1 MSAFAS
7 TSNINGASRLFKRR
21 RVNQETGEVDGSI
34 GIAGYGS
41 RTSLDPSVV
50 PEVSIR
56 TWDDDSIVTGSNR
69 PPLVASERLQS
80 TNLIVNSNQR
90 VAGDPFSFTVNC
102 GGSLQRGRMISL
114 YRAIIPKIPNITLSN
129 CDFQIFVGGGV
140 GILQVVFPVGFY
152 TATDI
157 CNELVYFLNL
167 DAGGLDTFTCTFDPR
182 SETFT
187 LSSVG
192 GNTILVDDTVSFQT
206 RGANFFRFI
215 NPPGGP
221 TSSVTSTKAGMLYT
235 RYITVTS
242 SRLDRYGVAPTLLSD
257 NSVPSADIIAV
268 IDVTKLYGP
277 DDFNILVP
285 FAGCFVEVDTPDAP
299 FIRISNDSKELNLTG
314 VDFTIADEYGIPLQ
328 VAFGE
333 TNVQGVVLMFE
344 VYF

>member
-1 MSAFAS
+1 MSAFA
-7 TSNINGASRLFKRR
+7 TTGNINGASRLFKRR
-21 RVNQETGEVDGSI
+21 RLNPETGEVDGSV

-41 RTSLDPSVV
+41 RTSIDPSVV

-56 TWDDDSIVTGSNR
+56 TWDDDSIITGSNR

-90 VAGDPFSFTVNC
+90 VAGDPFTFTVNC

-114 YRAIIPKIPNITLSN
+114 YRAIIPKIPNITAAN
-129 CDFQIFVGGGV
+129 RDFQILVGGGV
-140 GILQVVFPVGFY
+140 GILQVVLPVGFY
-152 TATDI
+152 TTTDI
-157 CNELVYFLNL
+157 CNELVYWLNL
-167 DAGGLDTFTCTFDPR
+167 DAGGLDTFTCTFDAR

-192 GNTILVDDTVSFQT
+192 GNTILVDDTVSFQA
-206 RGANFFRFI
+206 RGANFFKFI

-257 NSVPSADIIAV
+257 NTVPSADIIAV
-268 IDVTKLYGP
+268 IDVTKLYSP

-285 FAGCFVEVDTPDAP
+285 FAGCFAEVDTPDAP
-299 FIRISNDSKELNLTG
+299 FIRVSNDARELNLTG
-314 VDFTIADEYGIPLQ
+314 VDFAIADEYGLPLQ